1 MFCSYFQYSGS
12 YRKKNKILNPEQVY
26 TFNEREILKNK
37 SACIQVQNDL
47 EKCLFSLFKIT
58 VPNSNVFFP
67 RLVGFLDQVKAQL

>member
-1 MFCSYFQYSGS
+1 M
-12 YRKKNKILNPEQVY
+12 LNPEQVY

-37 SACIQVQNDL
+37 SACVQVQNDL